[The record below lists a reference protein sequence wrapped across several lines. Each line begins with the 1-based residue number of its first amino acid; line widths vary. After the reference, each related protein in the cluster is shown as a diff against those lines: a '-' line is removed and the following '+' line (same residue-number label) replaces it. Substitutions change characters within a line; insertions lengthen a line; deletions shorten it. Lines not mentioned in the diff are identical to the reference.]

1 VKPNH
6 ADEGD
11 EETREQR
18 RSGSGSRVRVVLR
31 CTYCKD
37 AVGQREAVFCF
48 LCLAPHHED
57 CRRTHGRCAAP
68 GCRCPATVRPRSSSE
83 RRRAVRPRAPA
94 GPRAAMVSLPAL
106 LGIVAA
112 SAGLAGSAT
121 AVALTVRSSS
131 GTQVVITPPAPREAA
146 PSRASRERREQPQA
160 REAAPVRLRLEAK
173 GFTQT
178 VDLAAD
184 EQLQVGQVGDGT
196 HAWIV
201 RAGGRMDVVLA
212 VVPAGTVSVGLE
224 SELRGLDQ
232 RVEPEEAATFEARWQ
247 TDWAAGDRE
256 GAPAPKLWR
265 FRGLETRR

>member
-1 VKPNH
+1 VKPT
-6 ADEGD
+6 DD
-11 EETREQR
+11 EETRGQR
-18 RSGSGSRVRVVLR
+18 RSGSGSGSRLRIVLR

-37 AVGQREAVFCF
+37 AVGQREALFCS

-68 GCRCPATVRPRSSSE
+68 GCRCPATVRPRSASE
-83 RRRAVRPRAPA
+83 RRRAARPRVPA

-146 PSRASRERREQPQA
+146 PPREPRASRPAQP
-160 REAAPVRLRLEAK
+160 EAAPVRLRLEAN

-212 VVPAGTVSVGLE
+212 VVPAGAVSVGLE

-247 TDWAAGDRE
+247 TDWAAGGRE